1 VGYMQHDAVIMTAA
15 SYQPGPDIERF
26 RESIPEEFRH
36 LVIGPV
42 ESVTNGYRHYVLLPD
57 GSKEGWADS
66 DTGDDIRERFIG
78 LFSVR
83 HDDGSSPQEGVHVT
97 YGGDYEVEVGV
108 SVDYLSGGEVDLSA
122 RASHNDQAHA

>member
-1 VGYMQHDAVIMTAA
+1 MGAHRDGY
-15 SYQPGPDIERF
+15 
-26 RESIPEEFRH
+26 PETRTVPRVH
-36 LVIGPV
+36 PRGVPTRLVIGPV